1 VSDAPATTP
10 AHADGGRRSNLAVVL
25 SLLHRNGALSRAEL
39 TRATGLNRST
49 IATLT
54 AQLAELGLAYEA
66 APSGASSIGRPSP
79 TVHADPATAAL
90 VLNPEIDAI
99 TLGLVGLGGTVLKR
113 VRYETNRVPSAR
125 EVVNVSAAIIEG
137 MRTELDT
144 AYRVAGIGVAV
155 PGLTRA
161 DDGMVTYAPH
171 LEWFDEPIADML
183 HEATGYRVSAAN
195 DATLGAAAEILFG
208 AGRGATDMIYLNGGA
223 SGIGGG
229 IVSQG
234 SPLRGTAGYAGELG
248 HTLVNSAGRL
258 CHCGAHGCLE
268 TEVSRAPLLAALGLT
283 SSESDRL
290 EDDLV
295 AAFASDPGPDGELAA
310 VVSGQASYLAVALRN
325 AVNLF
330 NPSLIVLGGFLGSL
344 YRVAPERIEAA
355 VRGEA
360 MRGAREGVRIVRA
373 QLGRDILLIGA
384 AELAFADLLANPRE
398 AEALARRA

>member
-1 VSDAPATTP
+1 
-10 AHADGGRRSNLAVVL
+10 VL

-66 APSGASSIGRPSP
+66 APSGASQIGRPSP

-99 TLGLVGLGGTVLKR
+99 TLGVVGLGGTVLKR
-113 VRYETNRVPSAR
+113 VRYETDRVPSAR

-208 AGRGATDMIYLNGGA
+208 AGRGASDMIYLNGGA

-248 HTLVNSAGRL
+248 HTLVNSAGRR

-268 TEVSRAPLLAALGLT
+268 TEVSRAPLLAALGL
-283 SSESDRL
+283 SSRESDRL

-295 AAFASDPGPDGELAA
+295 AAFSRDAGPDAVLADE
-310 VVSGQASYLAVALRN
+310 VSRQAAYLAIALRN

-398 AEALARRA
+398 AEGLPRRA

>member
-1 VSDAPATTP
+1 
-10 AHADGGRRSNLAVVL
+10 
-25 SLLHRNGALSRAEL
+25 
-39 TRATGLNRST
+39 
-49 IATLT
+49 
-54 AQLAELGLAYEA
+54 
-66 APSGASSIGRPSP
+66 
-79 TVHADPATAAL
+79 
-90 VLNPEIDAI
+90 
-99 TLGLVGLGGTVLKR
+99 
-113 VRYETNRVPSAR
+113 
-125 EVVNVSAAIIEG
+125 

-248 HTLVNSAGRL
+248 HTLVNSTGRL

>member
-1 VSDAPATTP
+1 VSDTPPATP
-10 AHADGGRRSNLAVVL
+10 APGDVGRRSNLALVL
-25 SLLHRNGALSRAEL
+25 SLLHRKGALSRAEL

-54 AQLAELGLAYEA
+54 GQLAELRLAYEA
-66 APSGASSIGRPSP
+66 APSGASQIGRPSP
-79 TVHADPATAAL
+79 MVHADPATAAL

-99 TLGLVGLGGTVLKR
+99 TLGLVGLGGVVLKR
-113 VRYETNRVPSAR
+113 VRYETDRVPSAR
-125 EVVNVSAAIIEG
+125 EVANVSAAIIEG
-137 MRTELDT
+137 MRPELDAT
-144 AYRVAGIGVAV
+144 YRVTGIGVAV

-183 HEATGYRVSAAN
+183 HEATGYRVRASN

-208 AGRGATDMIYLNGGA
+208 AGRGASDVIYLNGGA

-229 IVSQG
+229 IVTQG
-234 SPLRGTAGYAGELG
+234 SPLTGTAGYAGELG
-248 HTLVNSAGRL
+248 HTLVNSSGRL

-268 TEVSRAPLLAALGLT
+268 TEVSRAPLLSALGL
-283 SSESDRL
+283 SSRDSDRL
-290 EDDLV
+290 EEDLV
-295 AAFASDPGPDGELAA
+295 AAFAAEPGPGPALAGEVAR
-310 VVSGQASYLAVALRN
+310 QARYLAIALRN
-325 AVNLF
+325 AVNLV

-373 QLGRDILLIGA
+373 ELGRDSLLIGA
-384 AELAFADLLANPRE
+384 AELAFSDLLANPRE
-398 AEALARRA
+398 AETLPRRA

>member
-1 VSDAPATTP
+1 VSDAPMSAP
-10 AHADGGRRSNLAVVL
+10 GSGDAGRRSNLSVVL

-49 IATLT
+49 IATLA

-66 APSGASSIGRPSP
+66 APSGASQIGRPSP
-79 TVHADPATAAL
+79 TVHADPGTAAL
-90 VLNPEIDAI
+90 VINPEIDAI

-113 VRYETNRVPSAR
+113 VRYETDRVPSAR

-137 MRTELDT
+137 MRPELDS
-144 AYRVAGIGVAV
+144 AYRVAGVGVAV

-183 HEATGYRVSAAN
+183 HEATGYRVRASN

-208 AGRGATDMIYLNGGA
+208 AGRGASDMIYLNGGA

-234 SPLRGTAGYAGELG
+234 APLRGTAGYAGELG
-248 HTLVNSAGRL
+248 HTLVNSSGRL

-268 TEVSRAPLLAALGLT
+268 TEVSRAPLLAVLGL
-283 SSESDRL
+283 SSRESDRL

-295 AAFASDPGPDGELAA
+295 AAFEAESGPEPGLAA
-310 VVSGQASYLAVALRN
+310 VVSGQAAYLATALRN

-344 YRVAPERIEAA
+344 YRVAPERIEEA
-355 VRGEA
+355 VRREA

-398 AEALARRA
+398 AEALPRRA